1 MFLLEAAPHADGAT
15 DEDRALLDGTGLDA
29 LMIDAVGSIFHDA
42 VQDGDNEMADFLLEA
57 CSDRVTNA
65 ASLCLEAAKRWLT
78 TAEVFNL
85 LQTPARYGLVERT
98 EAPRLPGSGALFL
111 FRKQTGHK
119 NSFRKDGHGWK
130 MKKNGKQAAESHEKL
145 SVKGVERVKCYYAH
159 TQDGLLARR
168 IYSLIEGDED
178 LQFIQYLATSLSL
191 PKRKDKGGAAAAA
204 TAPSAAPTAVHSSG
218 GHAGR
223 LGPSA
228 APASAASAA
237 AASASSSSASAA
249 AASASA
255 AAASSSSASSA
266 AAASASAV
274 ASSSSSSA
282 AAAAARS
289 AAAAAAARTSTSQ
302 RPDLRLVEMCPACMC
317 SPQRPDL
324 HLVEMCPAWDYVCGG
339 ARVLVAA
346 LTLHGCRYGA
356 CFGSSSAAPAEVG
369 AR

>member
-1 MFLLEAAPHADGAT
+1 MCVSGRSPRGRWLCEWQFNVNVNVNVNSRFRVPMFLLEAAPHADGAT

-145 SVKGVERVKCYYAH
+145 SVEGVERVKCYYAH

-178 LQFIQYLATSLSL
+178 LQFIQYLATSLTL

-228 APASAASAA
+228 APASAASAS
-237 AASASSSSASAA
+237 AASAS
-249 AASASA
+249 
-255 AAASSSSASSA
+255 
-266 AAASASAV
+266 
-274 ASSSSSSA
+274 SSSSSSA
-282 AAAAARS
+282 AAAATS

-324 HLVEMCPAWDYVCGG
+324 RLVEMCPAWDYVCGG

>member
-1 MFLLEAAPHADGAT
+1 MREWKISTGPVVVRMAIFNVNVNVNVNSRFRVPMFLLEAAPHADGAT

-145 SVKGVERVKCYYAH
+145 SVEGVERVKCYYAH

-178 LQFIQYLATSLSL
+178 LQFIQYLATSLTL

-228 APASAASAA
+228 APASAASAS
-237 AASASSSSASAA
+237 AAS
-249 AASASA
+249 
-255 AAASSSSASSA
+255 
-266 AAASASAV
+266 

-282 AAAAARS
+282 AAAAAAAASSSSSAAAAAAATS

-302 RPDLRLVEMCPACMC
+302 RPDLR
-317 SPQRPDL
+317 
-324 HLVEMCPAWDYVCGG
+324 LVEMCPAWDYVCGG